1 VLSIGERAAA
11 VEQSYDSRIQM
22 SVDALD
28 EAEKRKLEAFE
39 QETLREY
46 ENLAQEYVEADA
58 ERRRLKLDENTYA
71 IYTVLKLVHKG
82 EAPTI
87 ANTVNALFE
96 KYAEYQWDNKQEMQ
110 LRAEIYNAVRPT
122 VGRWKDDRSNKHAP
136 TIEEIMMSEQRAR
149 PPAPP
154 NTWPSADDLKA
165 AAYAWAERINITLLQ
180 VSVRKMRRKWASIST
195 VGRLTL
201 STDLLQ
207 IPEELWEFVI
217 VHELVHLLV
226 PNHGKV
232 FKSFMLAYLPDW
244 EEKERL
250 LQQYR

>member
-1 VLSIGERAAA
+1 
-11 VEQSYDSRIQM
+11 
-22 SVDALD
+22 
-28 EAEKRKLEAFE
+28 
-39 QETLREY
+39 
-46 ENLAQEYVEADA
+46 
-58 ERRRLKLDENTYA
+58 
-71 IYTVLKLVHKG
+71 
-82 EAPTI
+82 
-87 ANTVNALFE
+87 
-96 KYAEYQWDNKQEMQ
+96 
-110 LRAEIYNAVRPT
+110 
-122 VGRWKDDRSNKHAP
+122 
-136 TIEEIMMSEQRAR
+136 MMSEQRAR

-165 AAYAWAERINITLLQ
+165 AAYAWAERISITLLR

-195 VGRLTL
+195 AGRLTL